1 MQYLCEIVQY
11 CYVIYI
17 IHIVRHSCLLLP
29 CVKVELFPAVCSVL
43 ALAVVL
49 PWSSCRLVQA
59 GCLACVP
66 CPRSDQDII
75 TRTLDTEPSH
85 FSQPA
90 TQLMSLMAWLARNK
104 NFILLIYNSMSVVTP
119 WYKRSE
125 VKGR

>member
-1 MQYLCEIVQY
+1 MLIMLCTY
-11 CYVIYI
+11 CHDV
-17 IHIVRHSCLLLP
+17 LP
-29 CVKVELFPAVCSVL
+29 FLSLASMREGRAISSSVL
-43 ALAVVL
+43 CAGAGRGPALVIMSAGAGRV
-49 PWSSCRLVQA
+49 PRL
-59 GCLACVP
+59 
-66 CPRSDQDII
+66 CPLSQIRSGHHII
-75 TRTLDTEPSH
+75 TRTLDTGPSH